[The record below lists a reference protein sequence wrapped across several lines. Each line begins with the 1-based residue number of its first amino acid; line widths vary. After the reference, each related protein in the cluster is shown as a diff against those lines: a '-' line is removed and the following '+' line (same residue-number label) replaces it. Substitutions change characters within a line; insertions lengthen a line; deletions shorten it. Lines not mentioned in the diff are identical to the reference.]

1 MVMWKGLAL
10 AGMVSSAAIVAA
22 SVAPA
27 GTGSSDAGPGSV
39 ATPVQLAQTDPPA
52 EGATAAPAAAAETPA
67 EGAAAPEE
75 AATEEAAATGEGGEG
90 EEDEEVAVF
99 TEEFLKDPAHWEAG
113 KTVWETCTGCHGN
126 NAYPGKAPKLKP
138 KKYTPDF
145 VFDRVT
151 HGYKQMPA
159 WKDVFTTEERMDV
172 VAYILSPDFKP

>member
-10 AGMVSSAAIVAA
+10 AGMVSSAAILAA

-27 GTGSSDAGPGSV
+27 GTGSIDADPAPV
-39 ATPVQLAQTDPPA
+39 AIFVQLAQTDPPA

-67 EGAAAPEE
+67 EGAAASEG
-75 AATEEAAATGEGGEG
+75 AATEEAAATEEGGEG
-90 EEDEEVAVF
+90 EEEVAVF

-159 WKDVFTTEERMDV
+159 WKDVFTKEERMDV